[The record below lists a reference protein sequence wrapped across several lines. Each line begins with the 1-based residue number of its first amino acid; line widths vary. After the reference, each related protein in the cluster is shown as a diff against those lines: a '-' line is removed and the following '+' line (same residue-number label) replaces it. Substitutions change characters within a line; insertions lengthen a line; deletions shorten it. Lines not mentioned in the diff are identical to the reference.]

1 MKIENCA
8 TSDSLV
14 PTSHVSYNYCDG
26 KWKIKSYTL
35 NPRCERRRDR
45 EKVRSSGGEC
55 CGDDDFVQKSSK
67 RKNLVIWLGL
77 CCDEVRSVP
86 HCPNVSLHTQQI
98 IIIIIRTLKCWQGN

>member
-35 NPRCERRRDR
+35 NPRCERRRKLEAVVVNAAVMMILFR
-45 EKVRSSGGEC
+45 R
-55 CGDDDFVQKSSK
+55 VQK
-67 RKNLVIWLGL
+67 G
-77 CCDEVRSVP
+77 
-86 HCPNVSLHTQQI
+86 
-98 IIIIIRTLKCWQGN
+98 RTW